1 MDKAK
6 YDSFQG
12 HHPLVNFTY
21 FALVLWFSMFIAH
34 PLAQII
40 SLFAAAAY
48 AIECE
53 GIKSLLFSLKLC
65 LPIILLTVFIN
76 PAFNHAGTTRLMY
89 LPTGN
94 PLTLESVLFGLS
106 AGLMMAAVL
115 LWFVNFNRVITSD
128 KFVYLFG
135 KILPILSLL
144 LSMTLRFV
152 PKFTARLKIVVDAQR
167 GIGRENFGAG
177 LLRNIRAA
185 ATVLSITVT
194 WALEDA
200 IQTAD
205 SMKSRGYGLKNR
217 TAFSIY
223 RFDERDKMMLLW
235 IGFCGVYLMAGSM
248 ANAFAFRFFPSI
260 RYVGITPLN
269 LSFYLV
275 YLLLL
280 FTPTILN
287 RMEKQKWRAIH
298 SKM

>member
-1 MDKAK
+1 MDKAN

-12 HHPLVNFTY
+12 YHPLVNFLY
-21 FALVLWFSMFIAH
+21 FALVITFCMAVAH
-34 PLAQII
+34 PIAQII

-53 GIKSLLFSLKLC
+53 GIKSLLFFLKFC
-65 LPIILLTVFIN
+65 LPIVLLTVFIN
-76 PAFNHAGTTRLMY
+76 PAFNHAGTTRLLY

-94 PLTLESVLFGLS
+94 PLTLESILFGLS

-152 PKFTARLKIVVDAQR
+152 PKFTARLKTVADAQR
-167 GIGRENFGAG
+167 GIGRDAFGTG

-185 ATVLSITVT
+185 TTVLSITVT

-235 IGFCGVYLMAGSM
+235 LGFCGIYLMAGSM

-269 LSFYLV
+269 LSFYIV

-287 RMEKQKWRAIH
+287 RMEKQK
-298 SKM
+298 